1 MTTCTYIGPTV
12 EDSAYA
18 RLQPTCCAAV
28 VPGRSYCEEHLWLV
42 YKQGTAVHRKK
53 DKRTAESVWNLQD
66 AFNEAVA
73 ELEAEGFDC
82 YGDAERA
89 ELL

>member
-1 MTTCTYIGPTV
+1 MTTCTYIGSTL
-12 EDSAYA
+12 DDYA
-18 RLQPTCCAAV
+18 RLQPSCCAPV
-28 VPGRSYCEEHLWLV
+28 VAERSYCADHLWLV